1 MAELVCRGSRFLDP
15 FGPAFYR
22 DIGQTHPPFVELAG
36 LWRTRKAPGQR
47 KDKPHKRGLIA
58 RPRFAE

>member
-1 MAELVCRGSRFLDP
+1 MAEPVSRGIRFFDP
-15 FGPAFYR
+15 FGSAFYR
-22 DIGQTHPPFVELAG
+22 DIGPTDPPLVELAG
-36 LWRTRKAPGQR
+36 LWRTRKTPGQR